1 MIKTF
6 DSQKSLIKKIVFI
19 DGIPRSG
26 KTAMAPVL
34 SSLHHSESIE
44 FCNFL
49 EQILA
54 ALSLNSVKLFVDFT
68 LYGTWEGLGMI
79 KIQSWSMGTVSDI

>member
-49 EQILA
+49 E
-54 ALSLNSVKLFVDFT
+54 LSESEKIFVSLKST
-68 LYGTWEGLGMI
+68 N
-79 KIQSWSMGTVSDI
+79 KQ